1 MFAFSVHVCGCRVNM
16 SVCLAYM
23 RVFCKESQ
31 ERILYEDSFKD
42 KRCSGRGRGGGGV
55 ISRYTAKMG
64 EMHSL

>member
-31 ERILYEDSFKD
+31 EDFIRGLVIRIN
-42 KRCSGRGRGGGGV
+42 GVRGEEEGEGV
-55 ISRYTAKMG
+55 
-64 EMHSL
+64 